1 MEKEKNKTLLIMAAG
16 MGSRFGGLK
25 QVEPVGPNGE
35 FIIDYSIYDA
45 IKAGYNKV
53 VFIIKEENY
62 DIFRETIGKRIEN
75 KINVE
80 YVFQKLDHI
89 PSNFKVPEERV
100 KPWGTAQAILEAKN
114 NINEQFTI
122 INADDFYGSD
132 AYNVSSKFI
141 DKNNNPNT
149 YSVTGYMIKNVLSKN
164 GAVKRGVCKS
174 SNGLLKELLESSV
187 EVIDGKIIASPLNGS
202 SKFEM
207 DERDLVSMNMLT
219 FTPTI
224 FKYIEEHFSE
234 FLIKNKDNILKC
246 EYLIPDV
253 VYNMILENEAEVEV
267 LSTTSEW
274 YGVTYKEDKEEVVGN
289 IKKLIKN
296 GVYPNSLWK

>member
-80 YVFQKLDHI
+80 YVFQKLEHVPNGFEI
-89 PSNFKVPEERV
+89 PEERV

-132 AYNVSSKFI
+132 AYTVSSKFI
-141 DKNNNPNT
+141 DKNDNPNI

-164 GAVKRGVCKS
+164 FSFC
-174 SNGLLKELLESSV
+174 SSV
-187 EVIDGKIIASPLNGS
+187 F
-202 SKFEM
+202 SK
-207 DERDLVSMNMLT
+207 
-219 FTPTI
+219 
-224 FKYIEEHFSE
+224 
-234 FLIKNKDNILKC
+234 
-246 EYLIPDV
+246 
-253 VYNMILENEAEVEV
+253 
-267 LSTTSEW
+267 
-274 YGVTYKEDKEEVVGN
+274 
-289 IKKLIKN
+289 
-296 GVYPNSLWK
+296 